1 MKSLYLIIIA
11 IAFNVSAQLLIKLA
25 GREIQSSSLLQQLF
39 NPLLILAITAYGISF
54 ILTVFIYGKNE
65 LSIVAPFM
73 AGSTFL
79 IICVLGYLIFNEP
92 ITLSKLFGIFLM
104 ILGMTIILK

>member
-1 MKSLYLIIIA
+1 MKSLYLIIVA
-11 IAFNVSAQLLIKLA
+11 IAFNVSAQVLIKLA
-25 GREIQSSSLLQQLF
+25 GRDIQPSSVLQQLF

-54 ILTVFIYGKNE
+54 ILTVFIYGKNQ

-79 IICVLGYLIFNEP
+79 IICILGHLIFNEP
-92 ITLSKLFGIFLM
+92 MTLSKFSGIVLM